1 MLARME
7 HGTKHTTNRA
17 TNYTGIATPTAR
29 HQNGLMRQLAQESL
43 NRLAGMYR
51 DWRHDRDITAIARVL
66 ERLNDRQLAM
76 LGLSRAMLE
85 VDVARLAIR
94 AGYMEDTT
102 YTMVEEAEP
111 SARADNRNDQGI
123 SLFHA

>member
-1 MLARME
+1 MLARLV
-7 HGTKHTTNRA
+7 HGSDHA
-17 TNYTGIATPTAR
+17 TNHATNHRSIATPTAR

-43 NRLAGMYR
+43 DRLAGMYR
-51 DWRHDRDITAIARVL
+51 DWRHERDITAIARVL

-102 YTMVEEAEP
+102 YTMVGEPEP
-111 SARADNRNDQGI
+111 SARGNSRNDQGI